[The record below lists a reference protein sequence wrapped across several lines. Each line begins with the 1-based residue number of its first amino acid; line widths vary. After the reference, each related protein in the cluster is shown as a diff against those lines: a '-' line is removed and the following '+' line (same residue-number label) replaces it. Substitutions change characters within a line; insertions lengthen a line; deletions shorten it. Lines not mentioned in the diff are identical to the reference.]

1 MVKSL
6 GAPESD
12 LAITDPQLADVV
24 VMAMDLM
31 NEHHI
36 TVEPEGVPILL
47 SAFRAD
53 SVQRIRSLAAVV
65 ALLVFLIGCTGDW
78 SDETTVSYMETRVAQ
93 FEAGVSS
100 VISTIEAWENELDAG
115 AEFEVAT
122 ETPVP
127 TMIADAEST
136 SIPEILVTDIPDSDE
151 SVDLY
156 VEEKEIYRRIQN
168 VYENEIGIMYPYS
181 FDQLLERSQNLKTNE
196 NRYFIITI
204 ENPRAEDDARLI
216 TKICYVLMGEK
227 AFDIL
232 SEVRQV
238 EMDEWVF
245 AWADPNGRI
254 IGIGDSNISFIG
266 DMGAKRKTA
275 MHEIAHIIDLGQGI
289 YDLETVLKL
298 EEIKAKALSDQ
309 DVLRMYD
316 WLYMDIDATYTTD
329 DNGAYINPFFNLG
342 DSAIRAFDTDPS
354 QRFFQDENI
363 NAQFTNEMLSWQSNG
378 WSVEDRLR
386 VARLLFESR
395 MYDPQFAF
403 SDEDLE
409 NSYIHVSYELITES
423 WAQFIAMG
431 LSGDGTIYNQDE
443 GLKENLRLYIQLASG
458 RPIGDVE
465 ELINALRFEGG
476 LLDVD
481 EPVEVILEN

>member
-1 MVKSL
+1 MVESL

-12 LAITDPQLADVV
+12 FAVTEPQLCDVA
-24 VMAMDLM
+24 VMALDLM
-31 NEHHI
+31 CEHHI
-36 TVEPEGVPILL
+36 NIEPESVPILL

-53 SVQRIRSLAAVV
+53 SVQKIRSLAGAVV
-65 ALLVFLIGCTGDW
+65 LLVLLVGCTGNW
-78 SDETTVSYMETRVAQ
+78 SDEATVSYVETRVAQ
-93 FEAGVSS
+93 FEEAVSG
-100 VISTIEAWENELDAG
+100 VISTIEAWENELEARE
-115 AEFEVAT
+115 EFEVASG
-122 ETPVP
+122 TPVP
-127 TMIADAEST
+127 TGIVAAESET
-136 SIPEILVTDIPDSDE
+136 GPDILVTDIPDMVE
-151 SVDLY
+151 SVDPY
-156 VEEKEIYRRIQN
+156 VEEREIYRRIQN
-168 VYENEIGIMYPYS
+168 VYDKEIGIMYPYS
-181 FDQLLERSQNLKTNE
+181 FDQLLERSQHLKTNE
-196 NRYFIITI
+196 NRYFIISI

-232 SEVRQV
+232 REVRQV

-245 AWADPNGRI
+245 AWADPHGRI
-254 IGIGDSNISFIG
+254 IGIGDSNISFVG

-275 MHEIAHIIDLGQGI
+275 IHEIAHIIDIGQGI
-289 YDLETVLKL
+289 FDVETVFKL

-329 DNGAYINPFFNLG
+329 DNGVYINPFFNLG

-354 QRFFQDENI
+354 QRFFQDEHI

-395 MYDPQFAF
+395 MYDPQFEF

-409 NSYIHVSYELITES
+409 NSYRHVSYELITES

-431 LSGDGTIYNQDE
+431 LSGDGTIYNQDQ
-443 GLKENLRLYIQLASG
+443 GLKENLRQYIQLASG